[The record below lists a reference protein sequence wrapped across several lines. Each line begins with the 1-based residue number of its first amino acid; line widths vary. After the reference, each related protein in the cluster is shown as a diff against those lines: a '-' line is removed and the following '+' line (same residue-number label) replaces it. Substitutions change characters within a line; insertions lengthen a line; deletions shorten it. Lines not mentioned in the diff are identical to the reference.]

1 MTAPKRVVVVD
12 DDPTLCQL
20 IERALAAPEFEVH
33 SFGDPRDALMKLHDI
48 APDLIV
54 CDLMMPE
61 TDGRTFFRVVKRSEQ
76 LRHVPFIFLSAVHA
90 GDEIVKTLEE
100 GADDFLNKPFELR
113 RLVAKIRATLRMS
126 ERLQAVER
134 RQDRLTGAIGL
145 SGTLPLLRFCED
157 RKLTGRLTV
166 ESGGVRRWADFQGG
180 ELMDTGGPAGDAE
193 DALDAFLAA
202 TGGTYVVE
210 QKALDPSELDLSSA
224 PLAAMDSS
232 VPRDEGPPALPAGHL
247 SSVDVPGGAVQV
259 QTEAENRPSFTVTT
273 VVARGGQVLRKIE
286 SAWAHP
292 LQRREDLEAARIQ
305 IDRQHDRVVATLK
318 GLGAVDASLLA
329 WACSFVA
336 EQVRNLLGSV
346 MTVALLR
353 RTHRRLL
360 KESDVLRVFRISED
374 GRVVAEGPGLGPAAV
389 KAVAAWIAAFLGE
402 AAQMGEKAAAIRVRQ
417 VTRLMESDLEAIGF
431 YAAFDAAARP

>member
-1 MTAPKRVVVVD
+1 MTPPKRVVVVD
-12 DDPTLCQL
+12 DDPTLRQL
-20 IERALAAPEFEVH
+20 IERALPAPEFEVH

-61 TDGRTFFRVVKRSEQ
+61 TDGRTFFRVVKRSQQ

-134 RQDRLTGAIGL
+134 RQDRLTGPIGP
-145 SGTLPLLRFCED
+145 SGALALLRFCED

-166 ESGGVRRWADFQGG
+166 ESAGVRRWADFQGG
-180 ELMDTGGPAGDAE
+180 DLVESGGAPGDGE

-202 TGGTYVVE
+202 REGTYVIE
-210 QKALDPSELDLSSA
+210 QKALDPGELDLA
-224 PLAAMDSS
+224 AGPPAEPAALAS
-232 VPRDEGPPALPAGHL
+232 EGPPAVPGGRL

-259 QTEAENRPSFTVTT
+259 QTEAENRPDFTVTT
-273 VVARGGQVLRKIE
+273 VVARAGQVIRKIE
-286 SAWAHP
+286 SAWGHP
-292 LQRREDLEAARIQ
+292 LQRREDVEAARLQ

-318 GLGAVDASLLA
+318 GLGTVDAALLA

-346 MTVALLR
+346 MTVTLLR

-360 KESDVLRVFRISED
+360 KERDVLRVFRVAED

-389 KAVAAWIAAFLGE
+389 GAVADWIVSFLAE
-402 AAQMGEKAAAIRVRQ
+402 SAQLAEKAAGIRVRQ
-417 VTRLMESDLEAIGF
+417 VTRMMESDLDAIGF
-431 YAAFDAAARP
+431 YAAVDAASRP